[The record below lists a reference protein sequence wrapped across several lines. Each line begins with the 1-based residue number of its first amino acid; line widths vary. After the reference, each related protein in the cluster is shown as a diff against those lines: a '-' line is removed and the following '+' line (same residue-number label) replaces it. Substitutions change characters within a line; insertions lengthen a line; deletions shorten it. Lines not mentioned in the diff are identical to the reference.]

1 MKNRIIKEISNFKD
15 TAIRYANLT
24 RKKMDLK
31 ESTKELDFLYA
42 KLGKNIFNKKAIPE
56 SINNYEEDLK
66 LINDKNREILTIQ
79 EEINRLKKI
88 RESLGSDF

>member
-1 MKNRIIKEISNFKD
+1 MGEDMKNRIIKEFSNLKN

-42 KLGKNIFNKKAIPE
+42 KLGKNIFNKQAIPG
-56 SINNYEEDLK
+56 STNNYKEDLK
-66 LINDKNREILTIQ
+66 SINDKNIEILAIE
-79 EEINRLKKI
+79 EEINRLKK
-88 RESLGSDF
+88 LNY